1 MLSNRPARPT
11 EQDDS
16 GGIHNYYER
25 PVLEEI
31 HKQSERA
38 RNGDRDFIADVAC
51 VALNHLPPRYI
62 RHDVDMSF
70 FMSPLEFDEMNAKV
84 TQAVKEALAFVGTRS
99 EPQASTGDKT

>member
-1 MLSNRPARPT
+1 MLSNRPARLT

-38 RNGDRDFIADVAC
+38 RNGDRDFTADVAC

-84 TQAVKEALAFVGTRS
+84 TQAVKEALTFVGKRS
-99 EPQASTGDKT
+99 ESQPTIDGKT